1 MKTFSSVIFMSIMF
15 LLFGSNVVA
24 QSQKDYGYESIS
36 EKYAR
41 TYVSILSSDSLQGR
55 SAGSKGGQMAAS
67 YIISLLSDWGVE
79 PLLQQGYRQN
89 FDVVRST
96 DPYIKKWEISP
107 DSVNKLKNTPKF
119 ELLTLSNILAAIPG
133 KNSDEMVIIG
143 AHYDH
148 MGIDVPI
155 DGDSC
160 YNGADDNASGV
171 SAVLQIAKAMKQSGY
186 TPERTIVFAFWDG
199 EERGLLGSRHF
210 VYSFPSC
217 DRIKVYMN
225 FDMIGRGPKENP
237 AHLSYFYSKSNPA
250 FGEWLYD
257 DCEKYKFSFE
267 PDYRPSESLVSGSD
281 NAPFARMGIPIVWYH
296 TEGHSDYHLPSD
308 VCEKINYSKLTD
320 ITRAAY
326 LCVWRLANENKY

>member
-1 MKTFSSVIFMSIMF
+1 MSIIF
-15 LLFGSNVVA
+15 LAAGGNTVA
-24 QSQKDYGYESIS
+24 QSQKECGYETIS
-36 EKYAR
+36 EKSAR
-41 TYVSILSSDSLQGR
+41 EYISILAGDSLQGR
-55 SAGSKGGQMAAS
+55 SAGTQGGQMAAT
-67 YIISLLSDWGVE
+67 YIVSLLGEWGVE
-79 PLLQQGYRQN
+79 PLLPQGYCQN
-89 FDVVRST
+89 FDVVKSS

-107 DSVNKLKNTPKF
+107 DSVNRLKNMPNF
-119 ELLTLSNILAAIPG
+119 ELLTLNNILAAIPG

-155 DGDSC
+155 AGDSC

-171 SAVLQIAKAMKQSGY
+171 SAVLQIAKAMKRSGH

-210 VYSFPSC
+210 VSTFPSC

-225 FDMIGRGPKENP
+225 FDMIGRGPKDNP
-237 AHLSYFYSKSNPA
+237 AHLTYFYSKSNPA
-250 FGEWLYD
+250 FADWLAD
-257 DCEKYKFSFE
+257 DCEKYRFSFE

-296 TEGHSDYHLPSD
+296 TEGHCDYHLPSD
-308 VCEKINYSKLTD
+308 VAEKINYSKLTD

-326 LCVWRLANENKY
+326 LCVWRLANEKRY